1 MAAAATVA
9 ATDFSELEAALDS
22 RWAAGQPGGAII
34 IARGDSVIY
43 ERYEGIA
50 DLGTGEEISPATRF
64 NIASVSKQFTVMALL
79 QQARLYGGGLPLLD
93 TPMDSFVTYSR
104 PWWHDIT
111 PAMLASHTS
120 GLDDRRT
127 GTREWK
133 INATDDDAIAYF
145 ADLEAPAHAPG
156 CYYDYLNPSFV
167 LLARLVEQLSG
178 REFTGYVTE
187 NLLAPAGMADT
198 YYFDRVAAPR
208 DQAHAYIPAGDGAW
222 REYDFGEETFF
233 ATRPDGGLYSTARD
247 MIVWLGALRDGRVLP
262 PSWVELSRRPRVSV
276 SDSPYC
282 QYQRRPD
289 TWYALGQFV
298 EQPEGRPR
306 KIFHT
311 GDNGGFQAYV
321 AVYPDSDTRIVI
333 LENRNDRSRS
343 QLVGLVDKALG
354 YR

>member
-1 MAAAATVA
+1 MVRKILTSATFMAAAATVA

-22 RWAAGQPGGAII
+22 RWPDGQPGGAII

-167 LLARLVEQLSG
+167 LLARLVEQLSEG
-178 REFTGYVTE
+178 GGQLCA
-187 NLLAPAGMADT
+187 LLEQLHALRKRR
-198 YYFDRVAAPR
+198 FAALQQTHDLFEPR
-208 DQAHAYIPAGDGAW
+208 DI
-222 REYDFGEETFF
+222 FF
-233 ATRPDGGLYSTARD
+233 KRFCHRHIL
-247 MIVWLGALRDGRVLP
+247 
-262 PSWVELSRRPRVSV
+262 
-276 SDSPYC
+276 PYC
-282 QYQRRPD
+282 THLPC
-289 TWYALGQFV
+289 
-298 EQPEGRPR
+298 
-306 KIFHT
+306 
-311 GDNGGFQAYV
+311 
-321 AVYPDSDTRIVI
+321 S
-333 LENRNDRSRS
+333 
-343 QLVGLVDKALG
+343 
-354 YR
+354 